1 MHLDELTGLILAGGA
16 GRRMGGRDKG
26 LVTLDG
32 RALVDWTA
40 ERLRPQVGRLWI
52 SANRNA
58 EQYAALAEHIVADRL
73 DGFQGPLAGIAAAL
87 AVIETPW
94 LLTCP
99 CDTPRLPVDLGARL
113 AAALAADPAAD
124 LAIAADSQREHP
136 LHALLPAHLAP
147 NLDAYLAAGGRSVHG
162 WLTGLRVAV
171 ARFDDADRPFAN
183 LNDTE
188 QLAGIRAAG

>member
-124 LAIAADSQREHP
+124 LAIAADAEREHP

-147 NLDAYLAAGGRSVHG
+147 SLDAYLAAGGRSVHG
-162 WLTGLRVAV
+162 WLAGLRVAA

-183 LNDTE
+183 LNDAD
-188 QLAGIRAAG
+188 QLAGMRPTG

>member
-1 MHLDELTGLILAGGA
+1 
-16 GRRMGGRDKG
+16 MGGRDKG